1 MAHDS
6 IPRENRKLW
15 IFFLIAMLIALL
27 PWLILS

>member
-6 IPRENRKLW
+6 IRRENRKLW